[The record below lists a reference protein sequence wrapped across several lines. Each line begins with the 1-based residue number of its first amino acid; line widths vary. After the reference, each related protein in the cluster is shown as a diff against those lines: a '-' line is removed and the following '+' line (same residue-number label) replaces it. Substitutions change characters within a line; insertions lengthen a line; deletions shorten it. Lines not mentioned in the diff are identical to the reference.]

1 MFLESLKTRHP
12 VEIFDGV
19 FSYNSIISTVGEP
32 LSTLAHGRIGLP
44 GLANS
49 KAVELVFFINL
60 GEWFL

>member
-1 MFLESLKTRHP
+1 LKTKHQ

-19 FSYNSIISTVGEP
+19 FSYNSVISTAGEP
-32 LSTLAHGRIGLP
+32 LPTLVHVRIGLP